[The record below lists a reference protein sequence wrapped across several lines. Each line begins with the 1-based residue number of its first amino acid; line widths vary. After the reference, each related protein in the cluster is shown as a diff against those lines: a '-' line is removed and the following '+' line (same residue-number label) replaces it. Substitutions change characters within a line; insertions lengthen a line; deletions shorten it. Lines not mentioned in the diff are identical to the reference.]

1 MDLFKNKN
9 SLETIFFLTLC
20 LSVLVVENNSG

>member
-20 LSVLVVENNSG
+20 LSDLVVENNSG